1 VPCARQAAG
10 FAAAFGLVMAAWPG
24 SGHAQTAAEVLADQ
38 VRQQGQACERALGAE
53 RDEAASRPE
62 LPVWILRCSNASYRV
77 RLVPDM
83 AARIERLP

>member
-1 VPCARQAAG
+1 MIAGMRACLFALCLMAVAPRAANAQAA
-10 FAAAFGLVMAAWPG
+10 AD
-24 SGHAQTAAEVLADQ
+24 VLADQ
-38 VRQQGQACERALGAE
+38 VRLQGQPCQQVLGAE
-53 RDEAASRPE
+53 RDAAASRPE